1 MGWHRVAAFGLP
13 AVAACAALLLW
24 RRRLAHRRRVARSWP
39 GLEARRSRIAGA
51 GDGLYAT
58 RSYAAGEVL
67 GEYYGRVLSLRQ
79 ATQLENRDYL
89 MGGFG

>member
-1 MGWHRVAAFGLP
+1 MGWHRVAVFGLP

-24 RRRLAHRRRVARSWP
+24 RRRVTQRRLVTRSWP
-39 GLEARRSRIAGA
+39 GLEVRRSRVAGA
-51 GDGLYAT
+51 GDGLFAT
-58 RSYAAGEVL
+58 RAYAAGEL
-67 GEYYGRVLSLRQ
+67 IGEYYGRVLSLHQ